1 MSGRFWY
8 LSRHY
13 SACIPC
19 NTTSSRTTTIKWP
32 EVCLGDRPREIGDR
46 LTAIYLVRLLTTWT
60 YMVYPVVEDKY
71 LEYISIPM
79 AVESKTTK
87 IQQ

>member
-1 MSGRFWY
+1 
-8 LSRHY
+8 
-13 SACIPC
+13 
-19 NTTSSRTTTIKWP
+19 
-32 EVCLGDRPREIGDR
+32 
-46 LTAIYLVRLLTTWT
+46 
-60 YMVYPVVEDKY
+60 MVYPVVEDKY